1 MKDLV
6 LNGIGKAF
14 DGRKV
19 LENVSLRFPAGSVT
33 CILGPSGCGKT
44 TLLRIAAG
52 LEQPDAGTVDGRP
65 DQISFVFQEDR
76 LCEEF
81 SAVTNVRLA
90 AGKNLTKEEIA
101 RHLTEI
107 GLGNDLDKP
116 VRDFSGGMKRRV
128 AIVRAVCCPADLL
141 FLDIQ
146 IPDMLGMEA
155 AKRIRKMDNRV
166 MIIFI
171 TMLTQYA
178 IEGYSVGAFDYVLK
192 PVRYEEFSTK
202 MDRVCRMLAHQNTS
216 MTLEVRTKEEI
227 RRVNADEITYIE
239 VSNHDVLIHTDS
251 EIIRQWGNL
260 KSYEEKLAPVHFVR
274 CSASFLVNLKYV
286 RAVNGNSLMVHGQE
300 FLMALAQYKGGS
312 R

>member
-14 DGRKV
+14 DGRRV

-141 FLDIQ
+141 FLDE
-146 IPDMLGMEA
+146 PFKGLD
-155 AKRIRKMDNRV
+155 
-166 MIIFI
+166 
-171 TMLTQYA
+171 
-178 IEGYSVGAFDYVLK
+178 
-192 PVRYEEFSTK
+192 
-202 MDRVCRMLAHQNTS
+202 
-216 MTLEVRTKEEI
+216 
-227 RRVNADEITYIE
+227 
-239 VSNHDVLIHTDS
+239 
-251 EIIRQWGNL
+251 
-260 KSYEEKLAPVHFVR
+260 EKLR
-274 CSASFLVNLKYV
+274 L
-286 RAVNGNSLMVHGQE
+286 AVIGYIREHSRGKTVICVTHEPEDAERLGGQIVE
-300 FLMALAQYKGGS
+300 LEKIGL
-312 R
+312 